1 MTIDCKSEDGITI
14 QLIDTVMMCAS
25 LLSQR
30 NLTSDSV
37 IEALKDLSNDGDVSK
52 LIERAD
58 YADEPSRT

>member
-14 QLIDTVMMCAS
+14 QLIDTIMMCAS

-30 NLTSDSV
+30 DLTSDDV
-37 IEALKDLSNDGDVSK
+37 AEALKDLSNDDDVTR

-58 YADEPSRT
+58 YTDALGTT